1 MPTFRYQGYTA
12 SGQPRKGRVEALSAK
27 EARERLIARG
37 VFPGE
42 VAPVGRGGK
51 FDAGKRSVLYR
62 ELGALLQAG
71 LPLDRALGLLSENP
85 ELAAGAETLASVG
98 DHIKEG
104 VDFSEVLGRQLQGAR
119 EDEVAVL
126 GAGEAA
132 GRLPQ
137 VCMELAD
144 HLEEEAGVA
153 DQIRTALVYPAV
165 ISLVALVVLTV
176 LVGFLLP
183 AYDQLLSGVG
193 QEMPW
198 LTRGAL
204 ALGRGV
210 RHPLGWG
217 ALLLMLLLLARGAAG
232 LRKRPGGIF
241 SMRWYRVPVLGPALA
256 SLARARF
263 SRTLAL
269 LLEGGIPLHRALETA
284 GRAAGA
290 PGLASACAAAAKRVS
305 HGERLAD
312 VLMEIPVLKEDLPG
326 WARAGEAS
334 GDLSGLFRHAARG
347 HQRAWD
353 RNLRRLLALLEP
365 LLIVAVGLL
374 ILLVALA
381 VLLPMLRLNR
391 GLTQ

>member
-12 SGQPRKGRVEALSAK
+12 EGRPRKGRIEALHAK
-27 EARERLIARG
+27 EARERLIAEG
-37 VFPGE
+37 VFPKD
-42 VAPVGRGGK
+42 VRPVGQGGS
-51 FDAGKRSVLYR
+51 FDAAKRSILFR
-62 ELGALLQAG
+62 ELGALLEAG
-71 LPLDRALGLLSENP
+71 LPLDRALKLLSENP
-85 ELAAGAETLASVG
+85 ELSAGAETLASVG
-98 DHIKEG
+98 DHVKEG
-104 VDFSEVLGRQLQGAR
+104 LDFSEVLGRQLRGAR
-119 EDEVAVL
+119 EDEIAVL

-132 GRLPQ
+132 GRLPA

-144 HLEEEAGVA
+144 HLEEEAGVG

-165 ISLVALVVLTV
+165 ISLVALVVLGV

-183 AYDQLLSGVG
+183 AYDQLLAGVG
-193 QEMPW
+193 QELPA
-198 LTRGAL
+198 LTRGVL
-204 ALGRGV
+204 ALGRGL
-210 RHPLGWG
+210 RHPLGAG
-217 ALLLMLLLLARGAAG
+217 ALLAVLLLGGFRLAAW
-232 LRKRPGGIF
+232 LKRPGGRMA
-241 SMRWYRVPVLGPALA
+241 MRWYALPILGPALG

-284 GRAAGA
+284 GRATGA
-290 PGLASACAAAAKRVS
+290 EGLARACVDAAKQIS
-305 HGERLAD
+305 QGERLAQ
-312 VLMEIPVLKEDLPG
+312 VLLTVPVLSEDLPG

-365 LLIVAVGLL
+365 LLILLVGLL
-374 ILLVALA
+374 ILGVALA

-391 GLTQ
+391 GLSQ

>member
-1 MPTFRYQGYTA
+1 MPTFRYQGYT
-12 SGQPRKGRVEALSAK
+12 SGGQTRRGRVEALNAK
-27 EARERLIARG
+27 EARERLIAEG
-37 VFPGE
+37 IFPRDVE
-42 VAPVGRGGK
+42 PVGRGGK
-51 FDAGKRSVLYR
+51 FDAARRSVLYR

-71 LPLDRALGLLSENP
+71 LPLDRALRLLSENP
-85 ELAAGAETLASVG
+85 ELAAGAETLAAVG
-98 DHIKEG
+98 DQIKEG
-104 VDFSEVLGRQLQGAR
+104 LDFSEVLGRQLRGAR
-119 EDEVAVL
+119 EDEIAVL

-144 HLEEEAGVA
+144 HLEEEAGVG

-165 ISLVALVVLTV
+165 ISVVALAVLGV

-183 AYDQLLSGVG
+183 AYDQLLAGVG
-193 QEMPW
+193 QELPA
-198 LTRGAL
+198 LTRGVL
-204 ALGRGV
+204 ALGRWI
-210 RHPLGWG
+210 RHPLGIG
-217 ALLLMLLLLARGAAG
+217 GLLLLVLLLWRSVNR
-232 LRKRPGGIF
+232 LRCRPGGLI
-241 SMRWYRVPVLGPALA
+241 SQRWYKVPVLGPALG

-263 SRTLAL
+263 ARTLAL

-284 GRAAGA
+284 GRATGA
-290 PGLASACAAAAKRVS
+290 PGLVTACSEAAHRVS

-312 VLMEIPVLKEDLPG
+312 VLMAVPVLCEDLPG

-391 GLTQ
+391 GLI